1 MASRFRVSNF
11 RAGQAKSGIERKRT
25 STSRI
30 PASQKI
36 GGNNRSMMTS
46 KISNSPRLHVAN
58 VKDLTGRRTTRSPL
72 GVTITSTPITAKRT
86 RDPLQIERR
95 QASRIPASRKVV
107 NRSTSTSLR
116 ISDVTASSRLP
127 ARRVSSQKVERTPPR
142 LGTKK
147 TPLSYRSTPFPT
159 TGISSRRRNHLA
171 QKNQTMESGLT
182 SMASSKIMRV
192 SAGTVRRPATRFS
205 TGDRK
210 GHSPQESRY
219 RIKTTSSLKVA
230 TRLASIAR
238 RPKSAL
244 TPTKSIQHANF
255 ETFSERTSRRPASSQ
270 CRTRMTPT
278 QMAKLR
284 KPQHSVGSISMKQ
297 NNEDYAT
304 KVSVQARMKTTKK
317 RQSLKATR
325 IRRMQTPKKNV
336 ITKGEKNLRQ
346 RRQMT
351 LPRKKATKD
360 LSKVSSTLRK
370 ARNSLPTIKDSRN
383 NAAASHRRSGVK
395 RETNTRKISK
405 TVRKPVVPTA
415 RSRITSESRKQ
426 SKPPHTRANNSML
439 PVYPKRERKLIKK
452 INVGVPKKHS
462 MPLLRSNSKRQI
474 STPTKDPSK
483 LSTLLS
489 SNINVKKEDKP
500 PKNRN
505 VGVPKKPSMP
515 LLRSNSKRQIS
526 TSPKEPSKLSTF
538 LSSKVDL
545 KKESKPQIKNRSLG
559 IYGSTISPTPRS
571 TVKIQ
576 NKKPSKFSS
585 FKSSKVSQ
593 RTVPVKESK
602 PTVRD
607 RSRTWTIGKKKS
619 NHIEMLQKQM
629 VSTSGASPQS
639 AGSSNGYQGKKWGT
653 VDTTVNTRR
662 ATVGGIVI
670 REEKSTIF
678 GKEEQTT
685 AEGKT
690 LKEKMAMF
698 KKNMEKINEVNTD
711 KVLFRQEETLRRA
724 RKLSKEQMAQRT
736 KMVQKIVGNRL
747 QKQKALEIAEEGL
760 FGEVE
765 EDEVNGEQVEG
776 SPEEVKRNNKGHHR
790 TLSVNKNN
798 NAQII
803 ARLSDKKKEA
813 VYENLVKACRKAKVF
828 SATNNLLDDKFIEML
843 VEGALKPGDILEE
856 LNLESNKIGNR
867 GLTLLAEAIPHLQ
880 NLRTL
885 KLRNQANK
893 ASVPVQKI
901 LLDAIDSNEV
911 ITKIGVDVTN
921 DENRRRQIDIERR
934 HMEIRRQ
941 RRKAALNADD
951 QVLNT
956 LERKPKMGGERRK
969 RKKKKFDPNMKTF

>member
-474 STPTKDPSK
+474 ST
-483 LSTLLS
+483 
-489 SNINVKKEDKP
+489 
-500 PKNRN
+500 
-505 VGVPKKPSMP
+505 
-515 LLRSNSKRQIS
+515 
-526 TSPKEPSKLSTF
+526 SPKEPSKLSTF